1 MKVSMANNDDFESEL
16 NAEVT
21 RRLGMMEDP
30 EYEFPTR
37 MKKSDFII
45 AGVIM
50 AVCLVV
56 LEYATLTAGVM

>member
-1 MKVSMANNDDFESEL
+1 MSSETDFDTEL

-21 RRLGMMEDP
+21 KRLAMMEEP
-30 EYEFPTR
+30 GYEFPTR
-37 MKKSDFII
+37 MKRTDFAI

-56 LEYATLTAGVM
+56 LEFATLSAGGM